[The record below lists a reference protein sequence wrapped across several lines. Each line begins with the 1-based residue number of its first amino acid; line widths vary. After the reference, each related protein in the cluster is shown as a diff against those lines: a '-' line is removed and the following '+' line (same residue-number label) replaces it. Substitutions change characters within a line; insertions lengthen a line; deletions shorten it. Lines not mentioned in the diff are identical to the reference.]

1 MGMQSAVL
9 VTVPPPESSALPP
22 ELVESAIRQALAEA
36 QAQRVRGQAVTPFL
50 LQRVSQL
57 TQGSSL
63 RANLDLLKNNAR
75 LAAEISL
82 KL

>member
-1 MGMQSAVL
+1 MLSAVL
-9 VTVPPPESSALPP
+9 VALPPPESSALPP
-22 ELVESAIRQALAEA
+22 EVLELAIQQALAEA
-36 QAQRVRGQAVTPFL
+36 QTQKLRGQAVTPFL

-57 TQGSSL
+57 TRGGSL
-63 RANLDLLKNNAR
+63 RVNLDLLKNNAR

>member
-1 MGMQSAVL
+1 MGMLSAVL
-9 VTVPPPESSALPP
+9 VTLPPPESSALPP
-22 ELVESAIRQALAEA
+22 ELVELAIQQALAEA
-36 QAQRVRGQAVTPFL
+36 QAQQLRGQAVTPFL

-57 TQGSSL
+57 TRGGSL
-63 RANLDLLKNNAR
+63 LVNLDLLKNNAR